1 MKDDCK
7 NLINLEIRKDKGKF
21 KENLGKLFSTKEFR
35 DTEWNMK
42 WGPQPQNMKRF
53 PPPPPPPPPFPQL
66 NNMGPPP
73 PPQWNMKWGPPPPLP
88 SPPPVPLM
96 APPGFIPPPP
106 P

>member
-42 WGPQPQNMKRF
+42 WGPQP
-53 PPPPPPPPPFPQL
+53 
-66 NNMGPPP
+66 
-73 PPQWNMKWGPPPPLP
+73 
-88 SPPPVPLM
+88 
-96 APPGFIPPPP
+96 
-106 P
+106 